1 MGDSTAALTRGE
13 RIMSHPPT
21 VGIVGV
27 GAMGMGVARA
37 LLRAGYTVHARD
49 IRPEAQAEARAAG
62 AIIHHSAAA
71 LATACEVVITLVVDA
86 AQTESVMFGDE
97 GLGAADLRDRI
108 IIMCSTIAPDDATLF
123 AERWS

>member
-13 RIMSHPPT
+13 RIMSHPPI

-37 LLRAGYTVHARD
+37 LLRAGYTMHACD
-49 IRPEAQAEARAAG
+49 IREEAEAETRAAC

-71 LATACEVVITLVVDA
+71 IAAACEVVITLVVDA
-86 AQTESVMFGDE
+86 AQTETVMFGDD
-97 GLGAADLRDRI
+97 GLHAADPRDRVI
-108 IIMCSTIAPDDATLF
+108 LMC
-123 AERWS
+123 